1 MKQKFE
7 ELNPSSKAV
16 VLVCI
21 FLLLLGLLIFVI
33 AQKKHHYKY
42 GSDDL
47 KVVKKNKLDTF
58 GEFMA
63 VENDINKFIKI
74 NNDNVVYDLLD
85 ESYIKK
91 NNVYISNALQ
101 KVNRADTNY
110 NFTLRHLE
118 ALKSND
124 DYIVYYCT
132 GVLTDIGDD
141 YDEEPGAVY
150 KVKILNKSYSLM
162 LIIDYNTI
170 SYSVYPDITR
180 REALETIN
188 NKKDFKIERNNNNKL
203 MKTSVSSYVDM
214 CRKYYS
220 DLVFNINY
228 MPDHL
233 YTILDTTRKNSFK
246 SKEKFEK
253 YLEENYKEYPATFKR
268 CEKGKSSREYY
279 IYDETNTF
287 KLVIHDIMNYNV
299 DLP

>member
-42 GSDDL
+42 ESEDL
-47 KVVKKNKLDTF
+47 KAVKKNKLDTF

-132 GVLTDIGDD
+132 GVLADIGDD

-150 KVKILNKSYSLM
+150 EVKILNKSYNLM